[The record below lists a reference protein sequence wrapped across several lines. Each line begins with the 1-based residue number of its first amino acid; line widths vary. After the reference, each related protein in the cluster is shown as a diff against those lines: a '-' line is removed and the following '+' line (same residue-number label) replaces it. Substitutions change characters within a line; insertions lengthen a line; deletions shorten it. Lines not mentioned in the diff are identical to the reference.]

1 MNKTIS
7 KVVPKYNEQKRVRE
21 FNYYFYNSISKYYF
35 QLNPFAL
42 QILHDNIRISAG
54 GFFTVDMQLF
64 FSVNVA
70 TLRHKVCVLKCIF
83 QIISACATYL
93 VVVWQFLHFTDQN
106 CF

>member
-7 KVVPKYNEQKRVRE
+7 KVVPKYNELKTVRE
-21 FNYYFYNSISKYYF
+21 FNCFYNSISKYYF

-42 QILHDNIRISAG
+42 QILHDNVRISPG

-64 FSVNVA
+64 FSVNMA
-70 TLRHKVCVLKCIF
+70 TLRHTDCVLKCIF

-93 VVVWQFLHFTDQN
+93 VVVWQFLHFTD
-106 CF
+106 